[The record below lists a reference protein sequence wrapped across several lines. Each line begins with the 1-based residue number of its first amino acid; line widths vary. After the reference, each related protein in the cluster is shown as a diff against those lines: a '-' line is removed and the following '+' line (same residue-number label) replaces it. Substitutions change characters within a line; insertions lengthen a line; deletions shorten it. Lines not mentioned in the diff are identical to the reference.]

1 MLSSQMTDAMP
12 EEKDDKTIIFEY
24 LKGDQKALEFL
35 VKKYLNH
42 IYSFIYKNVG
52 DPEAA
57 EDITQ
62 EVFVRVWKNI
72 RKFDLNKD
80 FKPWIFQ
87 IAKNAS
93 IDYLR
98 KRKTIPFSRFENSQ
112 GQNMLTET
120 LADNGPGM
128 LERLNTKT
136 EFEKAIVGL
145 SEKDKN
151 LIQLRHSQGMSFKEI
166 AQKMNSSINTIKSRY
181 RRTIKNMQKKATK

>member
-1 MLSSQMTDAMP
+1 MTDAMP

>member
-1 MLSSQMTDAMP
+1 MTDIP
-12 EEKDDKTIIFEY
+12 EEKNDKAIIYEY
-24 LKGDQKALEFL
+24 LKGDQRALEFL
-35 VKKYLNH
+35 VKKYIKP
-42 IYSFIYKNVG
+42 IYSFVYRNVG
-52 DPEAA
+52 DVEAA

-62 EVFVRVWKNI
+62 EVFIRVWKNI
-72 RKFDLNKD
+72 RRFDLNKD

-120 LADNGPGM
+120 LIQKSPE
-128 LERLNTKT
+128 LIETLNTKT
-136 EFEKAIVGL
+136 EFEKTISGL

-166 AQKMNSSINTIKSRY
+166 AQKMTSSINTIKSRY

>member
-120 LADNGPGM
+120 LADNGPGI

>member
-1 MLSSQMTDAMP
+1 MTDIP
-12 EEKDDKTIIFEY
+12 EEKNDKAIIYEY
-24 LKGDQKALEFL
+24 LKGDQRALEFL
-35 VKKYLNH
+35 VKKYIKP
-42 IYSFIYKNVG
+42 IYSFVYRNVG
-52 DPEAA
+52 DVEAA

-62 EVFVRVWKNI
+62 EVFIRVWKNI
-72 RKFDLNKD
+72 RRFDLNKD

-120 LADNGPGM
+120 LIQKSPE
-128 LERLNTKT
+128 LIETLNTKT
-136 EFEKAIVGL
+136 EFEKTISGL